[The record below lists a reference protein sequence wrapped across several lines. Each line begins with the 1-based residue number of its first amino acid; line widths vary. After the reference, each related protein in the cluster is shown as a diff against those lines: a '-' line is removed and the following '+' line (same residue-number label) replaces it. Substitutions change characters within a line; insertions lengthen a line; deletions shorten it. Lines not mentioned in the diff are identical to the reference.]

1 MKQSAPC
8 RLLFCTHF
16 SCGHRLMLTAG
27 FFPAVKGSEAS
38 MPDAAF
44 LSVQGVSKQFGAGGN
59 ALTAI
64 QDIAFDIPRGAF
76 VSILGPSGCGKS
88 TLFNIIAGL
97 LLPTCGDVQLGGA
110 SIIGKAGQVGYM
122 LQKDLLL
129 PWRTI
134 EDNITLGQTLRGISR
149 RDARQTAAQLI
160 DRCGLAGF
168 ERKKPHQLS
177 GGMRQRAALLRTL
190 LTGKDVL
197 LLDEPFG
204 ALDAITRLQLQMT
217 LIDIWQETR
226 KTILFVT
233 HDVEEALL
241 LSDEIIVLTE
251 RPGRVR
257 ARVPVEFPR
266 PRTVDML
273 AAPELMQLRSRLMS
287 LLLKEVDET

>member
-1 MKQSAPC
+1 
-8 RLLFCTHF
+8 
-16 SCGHRLMLTAG
+16 
-27 FFPAVKGSEAS
+27 
-38 MPDAAF
+38 MPDVNY
-44 LSVQGVSKQFGAGGN
+44 LSVQGVSKQFDSGGN
-59 ALTAI
+59 AVSAI
-64 QDIAFDIPRGAF
+64 ENVSFDIARGSF

-88 TLFNIIAGL
+88 TLFNVIAGL
-97 LLPTCGDVQLGGA
+97 LPPSAGDVQLDDT

-134 EDNITLGQTLRGISR
+134 EDNITLGQTLRGVR
-149 RDARQTAAQLI
+149 KRKARAAAAPLI
-160 DRCGLAGF
+160 DRCGLAHF
-168 ERKKPHQLS
+168 EKKKPHQLS

-217 LIDIWQETR
+217 LIDVWQETR

-257 ARVPVEFPR
+257 ARLPVTLPR
-266 PRTVDML
+266 PRTPDML
-273 AAPELMQLRSRLMS
+273 ASTELMQLKAQLMT
-287 LLLKEVDET
+287 LLLREVTTP

>member
-1 MKQSAPC
+1 
-8 RLLFCTHF
+8 
-16 SCGHRLMLTAG
+16 
-27 FFPAVKGSEAS
+27 
-38 MPDAAF
+38 MPDVDY
-44 LSVQGVSKQFGAGGN
+44 LSVRGVSKQFDSGGN
-59 ALTAI
+59 AVSAI
-64 QDIAFDIPRGAF
+64 EDVSFDIARGSF

-88 TLFNIIAGL
+88 TLFNVIAGL
-97 LLPTCGDVQLGGA
+97 LPPSVGDVRLGDT

-134 EDNITLGQTLRGISR
+134 EDNITLGQTLRGIR
-149 RDARQTAAQLI
+149 KRTARQAAAPLI
-160 DRCGLAGF
+160 DRCGLAHF
-168 ERKKPHQLS
+168 EKKKPHQLS

-217 LIDIWQETR
+217 LIDVWQETR

-233 HDVEEALL
+233 HDVDEALL
-241 LSDEIIVLTE
+241 LSDEIIVLTQ

-257 ARVPVEFPR
+257 ARLAVDLPR
-266 PRTVDML
+266 PRTPDML
-273 AAPELMQLRSRLMS
+273 ASPDLMQLKAQLMT
-287 LLLKEVDET
+287 LLLQEVTEP

>member
-1 MKQSAPC
+1 
-8 RLLFCTHF
+8 
-16 SCGHRLMLTAG
+16 
-27 FFPAVKGSEAS
+27 
-38 MPDAAF
+38 MPDVDY
-44 LSVQGVSKQFGAGGN
+44 LSVQGITKQFDAGGN
-59 ALTAI
+59 SLTAV
-64 QDIAFDIPRGAF
+64 QDVSFDIPQGAF

-88 TLFNIIAGL
+88 TLFNMIAGL
-97 LLPTCGDVQLGGA
+97 LLPTAGDVRLDGR
-110 SIIGKAGQVGYM
+110 SVIGQSGQVGYM

-129 PWRTI
+129 PWRSI
-134 EDNITLGQTLRGISR
+134 EDNIILGQSLRGVSKSK
-149 RDARQTAAQLI
+149 ARAAAAPLI
-160 DRCGLAGF
+160 DRCGLAQF
-168 ERKKPHQLS
+168 EKKKPHQLS

-217 LIDIWQETR
+217 LISIWQETR

-257 ARVPVEFPR
+257 ARLSVDLPR
-266 PRTVDML
+266 PRNADML
-273 AAPELMQLRSRLMS
+273 AMPELMSLKARLMK
-287 LLLKEVDET
+287 LLLKEAEE

>member
-1 MKQSAPC
+1 MQ
-8 RLLFCTHF
+8 
-16 SCGHRLMLTAG
+16 TAERI
-27 FFPAVKGSEAS
+27 FPKPAGKGSEAS
-38 MPDAAF
+38 MPDGNY
-44 LSVQGVSKQFGAGGN
+44 LSIQGVSKQFDSGGS
-59 ALTAI
+59 ALSAI
-64 QDIAFDIPRGAF
+64 QDVSFDIPRGAF

-97 LLPTCGDVQLGGA
+97 LQPTGGDVRLNDT
-110 SIIGKAGQVGYM
+110 SIIGSAGQVGYM

-134 EDNITLGQTLRGISR
+134 EDNITLGQTLRGTPR
-149 RDARQTAAQLI
+149 RKARSAAAPLI
-160 DRCGLAGF
+160 HRCGLAHF
-168 ERKKPHQLS
+168 EKKKPHQLS

-217 LIDIWQETR
+217 LIDVWQETR

-257 ARVPVEFPR
+257 ARLRVTLPR
-266 PRTVDML
+266 PRTPDML
-273 AAPELMQLRSRLMS
+273 ASPQLMQLKAQLMT
-287 LLLKEVDET
+287 LLLREVSAS

>member
-1 MKQSAPC
+1 
-8 RLLFCTHF
+8 
-16 SCGHRLMLTAG
+16 
-27 FFPAVKGSEAS
+27 
-38 MPDAAF
+38 MPDLAY
-44 LSVQGVSKQFGAGGN
+44 LQVQGISKRFDGGA
-59 ALTAI
+59 AAVTAI
-64 QDIAFDIPRGAF
+64 EHVSFDVARGSF

-97 LLPTCGDVQLGGA
+97 LMPTEGDVR
-110 SIIGKAGQVGYM
+110 IGDTSVIGQAGQVGYM

-134 EDNITLGQTLRGISR
+134 EDNIILGPTLRGVRR
-149 RDARQTAAQLI
+149 RDALQSAKMLI
-160 DRCGLAGF
+160 ERCGLSSF
-168 ERKKPHQLS
+168 EKKKPHQLS

-241 LSDEIIVLTE
+241 LSDEIIVLTD
-251 RPGRVR
+251 RPGHVR
-257 ARVPVEFPR
+257 ARLPVTLPR
-266 PRTVDML
+266 PRTTEML
-273 AAPELMQLRSRLMS
+273 ASPDLMALKAKLMT
-287 LLLKEVDET
+287 LLLKEADKP

>member
-1 MKQSAPC
+1 
-8 RLLFCTHF
+8 
-16 SCGHRLMLTAG
+16 
-27 FFPAVKGSEAS
+27 
-38 MPDAAF
+38 MPDVDY
-44 LSVQGVSKQFGAGGN
+44 LSVRGVSKQFDSGGN
-59 ALTAI
+59 AVSAI
-64 QDIAFDIPRGAF
+64 EDVSFDIARGSF

-88 TLFNIIAGL
+88 TLFNVIAGL
-97 LLPTCGDVQLGGA
+97 LPPTAGDVRLGDT

-134 EDNITLGQTLRGISR
+134 EDNITLGQTLRGIR
-149 RDARQTAAQLI
+149 KRTARQAAAPLI
-160 DRCGLAGF
+160 DRCGLAHF
-168 ERKKPHQLS
+168 EKKKPHQLS

-217 LIDIWQETR
+217 LIDVWQETR

-233 HDVEEALL
+233 HDVDEALL
-241 LSDEIIVLTE
+241 LSDEIIVLTQ

-257 ARVPVEFPR
+257 ARLTVDLPR
-266 PRTVDML
+266 PRTPDML
-273 AAPELMQLRSRLMS
+273 ASPDLMQLKAQLMT
-287 LLLKEVDET
+287 LLLQEVTEP

>member
-1 MKQSAPC
+1 
-8 RLLFCTHF
+8 
-16 SCGHRLMLTAG
+16 
-27 FFPAVKGSEAS
+27 
-38 MPDAAF
+38 MPDVDY
-44 LSVQGVSKQFGAGGN
+44 LSVRGVSKQFDSGGN
-59 ALTAI
+59 AVSAI
-64 QDIAFDIPRGAF
+64 EDVSFDIARGSF

-88 TLFNIIAGL
+88 TLFNVIAGL
-97 LLPTCGDVQLGGA
+97 LPPTAGDVRLGDT

-134 EDNITLGQTLRGISR
+134 EDNITLGQTLRGIR
-149 RDARQTAAQLI
+149 KRTARQAAAPLI
-160 DRCGLAGF
+160 DRCGLAHF
-168 ERKKPHQLS
+168 EKKKPHQLS

-217 LIDIWQETR
+217 LIDVWQETR

-233 HDVEEALL
+233 HDVDESLL
-241 LSDEIIVLTE
+241 LSDEIIVLTQ

-257 ARVPVEFPR
+257 ARLAVDLPR
-266 PRTVDML
+266 PRTPDML
-273 AAPELMQLRSRLMS
+273 ASPDLMQLKAQLMT
-287 LLLKEVDET
+287 LLLQEVTEP

>member
-1 MKQSAPC
+1 
-8 RLLFCTHF
+8 
-16 SCGHRLMLTAG
+16 
-27 FFPAVKGSEAS
+27 
-38 MPDAAF
+38 MPDVDY
-44 LSVQGVSKQFGAGGN
+44 LSVRGVSKQFDSGGN
-59 ALTAI
+59 AVSAI
-64 QDIAFDIPRGAF
+64 EDVSFDIARGSF

-88 TLFNIIAGL
+88 TLFNMIAGL
-97 LLPTCGDVQLGGA
+97 LPPTAGDVRLGDT

-134 EDNITLGQTLRGISR
+134 EDNITLGQTLRGIR
-149 RDARQTAAQLI
+149 KRTARQAAAPLI
-160 DRCGLAGF
+160 DRCGLAHF
-168 ERKKPHQLS
+168 EKKKPHQLS

-217 LIDIWQETR
+217 LIDVWQETR

-233 HDVEEALL
+233 HDVDEALL
-241 LSDEIIVLTE
+241 LSDEIIVLTQ

-257 ARVPVEFPR
+257 ARLAVDLPR
-266 PRTVDML
+266 PRTPDML
-273 AAPELMQLRSRLMS
+273 ASPDLMHFKAQLMT
-287 LLLKEVDET
+287 LLLQEVTEP

>member
-1 MKQSAPC
+1 
-8 RLLFCTHF
+8 
-16 SCGHRLMLTAG
+16 
-27 FFPAVKGSEAS
+27 
-38 MPDAAF
+38 MPDMDY
-44 LSVQGVSKQFGAGGN
+44 LSVQGVTKRFEAGGSS
-59 ALTAI
+59 LTAI
-64 QDIAFDIPRGAF
+64 QDVSFDIPQGAF

-88 TLFNIIAGL
+88 TLFNMIAGL
-97 LLPTCGDVQLGGA
+97 LLPTAGDVRLSGV
-110 SIIGKAGQVGYM
+110 SVIGQAGQVGYM

-129 PWRTI
+129 PWRSI
-134 EDNITLGQTLRGISR
+134 EDNIILGQSLRGVPRSKARAAAAPLIS
-149 RDARQTAAQLI
+149 
-160 DRCGLAGF
+160 RCGLAQF
-168 ERKKPHQLS
+168 EKKKPHQLS

-257 ARVPVEFPR
+257 ARMTVDLPR
-266 PRTVDML
+266 PRNADML
-273 AAPELMQLRSRLMS
+273 AAPELMALKAQLMK
-287 LLLKEVDET
+287 LLLKEAEE